1 MSPTSLTSIVTVSR
15 GLAPGP
21 TSPLLRRPQ
30 QSEEGTLAAAAF
42 GVGRRACRPG
52 LCQGYP
58 PRGWATVCP
67 PDTRVGPCVLAG
79 PAGSPPSPEA
89 LERYC
94 QAGAGWPWAWALRGS
109 PGEVLPNL
117 LSAACPRPGAPRP
130 ELPCPAPAPRGPGGC
145 ALLLRSASPEEP
157 GRRPMTPEAQLSPR
171 LGHGFLI
178 VRVTFI
184 FPSSLNIG
192 KTESGCGFVLG
203 VAGRWANT
211 QAGGDAAGHP

>member
-21 TSPLLRRPQ
+21 TSPLPRRPQ
-30 QSEEGTLAAAAF
+30 QSEEGALAAAAF

-52 LCQGYP
+52 LCQGFP
-58 PRGWATVCP
+58 PRLGHSVPSTRARQAVRPGRAGW
-67 PDTRVGPCVLAG
+67 LA
-79 PAGSPPSPEA
+79 PVPES

-94 QAGAGWPWAWALRGS
+94 QAGAGWPWAWALCGS
-109 PGEVLPNL
+109 PREVLPNL

-130 ELPCPAPAPRGPGGC
+130 ELPCPAPAPRGPGGR

-157 GRRPMTPEAQLSPR
+157 GRRPVAPAAQLSLR
-171 LGHGFLI
+171 LGHSFLF

-211 QAGGDAAGHP
+211 QAGGDAAGRP